1 MQDTRPTFAEFLR
14 SSLIQRIASYLAYLT
29 VVGTLLDVLT
39 TVMAFSMGGY
49 EINPISISV
58 FDATGLVG
66 WTALRVEMAVT
77 FLFLGLGFGRYWA
90 KFPYPLCLLFLVVVS
105 YFCVVFGIPFFHNL
119 MQL

>member
-1 MQDTRPTFAEFLR
+1 MRDTRPTFGVFLR
-14 SSLIQRIASYLAYLT
+14 GSRIQRVASYLAYLT

-39 TVMAFSMGGY
+39 AVMVFSMGGH
-49 EINPISISV
+49 EINPLSISII
-58 FDATGLVG
+58 DATGLVG

-105 YFCVVFGIPFFHNL
+105 YFCVVFGAPFFHNL
-119 MQL
+119 IQL